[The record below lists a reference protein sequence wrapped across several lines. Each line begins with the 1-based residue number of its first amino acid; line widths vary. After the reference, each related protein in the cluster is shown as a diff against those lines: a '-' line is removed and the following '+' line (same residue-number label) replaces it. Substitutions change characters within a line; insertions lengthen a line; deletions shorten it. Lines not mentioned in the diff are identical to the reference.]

1 MPPTVDRDANAALR
15 ARFDEVHARYTHL
28 RENVGELQRQ
38 IEGLEVSL
46 ASADGMVTVVVG
58 ARGQLLRL
66 RLHERAY
73 AAHRPERLAELI
85 TQTTRRAEQA
95 AAEATAE
102 LVARVV
108 PAETG
113 VPDMLRR
120 RDLGA
125 LLRRHDDT
133 IGYQEE
139 R

>member
-1 MPPTVDRDANAALR
+1 MPPVDPDANAALR
-15 ARFDEVHARYTHL
+15 ARFDEVHAQYTHL
-28 RENVGELQRQ
+28 RDNVGELQR
-38 IEGLEVSL
+38 ELAGLEVSV

-73 AAHRPERLAELI
+73 AAHRPDRLAELI
-85 TQTTRRAEQA
+85 TKTTRRAEQA
-95 AAEATAE
+95 AVEATAE

-113 VPDMLRR
+113 VPELLRGG
-120 RDLGA
+120 DLGA

-133 IGYQEE
+133 MGYEE
-139 R
+139 QR

>member
-1 MPPTVDRDANAALR
+1 MPHDDDPNAALR

-28 RENVGELQRQ
+28 RDNVGELQR
-38 IEGLEVSL
+38 ELAGLEVSL
-46 ASADGMVTVVVG
+46 TSADGLVTVVVG
-58 ARGQLLRL
+58 ARGQLQRL

-73 AAHRPERLAELI
+73 AAHRPDRLAELI

-113 VPDMLRR
+113 VPELLRGG
-120 RDLGA
+120 DLSA
-125 LLRRHDDT
+125 LLRRHDDSM
-133 IGYQEE
+133 GYEE
-139 R
+139 QR

>member
-38 IEGLEVSL
+38 LAGLEVSL
-46 ASADGMVTVVVG
+46 ASPDGAVTVVVG

-66 RLHERAY
+66 KLHERAY
-73 AAHRPERLAELI
+73 AAHRPDRLAELI
-85 TQTTRRAEQA
+85 TQTTRKAEQA
-95 AAEATAE
+95 AAEAAAE

-108 PAETG
+108 PGETG
-113 VPDMLRR
+113 VPELLRGG
-120 RDLGA
+120 DLTA

-133 IGYQEE
+133 IGYREA
-139 R
+139 

>member
-1 MPPTVDRDANAALR
+1 MPPTVDRDANAPLR

-38 IEGLEVSL
+38 LEGLEVALS
-46 ASADGMVTVVVG
+46 SADGMVGVVVG

-66 RLHERAY
+66 KLHERAY
-73 AAHRPERLAELI
+73 AAHRPEKLAELI
-85 TQTTRRAEQA
+85 TATTRRAEQA
-95 AAEATAE
+95 AAEAMAE
-102 LVARVV
+102 LVGRVV

-113 VPDMLRR
+113 LPELLRR
-120 RDLGA
+120 NDLGA

-133 IGYQEE
+133 MGYEGE

>member
-1 MPPTVDRDANAALR
+1 
-15 ARFDEVHARYTHL
+15 
-28 RENVGELQRQ
+28 
-38 IEGLEVSL
+38 
-46 ASADGMVTVVVG
+46 MVTVVVG

-66 RLHERAY
+66 RLHEKAY
-73 AAHRPERLAELI
+73 ATHRPERLAELI
-85 TQTTRRAEQA
+85 TQTTRKAERA

-113 VPDMLRR
+113 VPELLRR
-120 RDLGA
+120 GDLGA